1 MPSPTWTLSQPGG
14 AGVGIVND
22 ELLAVREGVAVQ
34 LSAAASASYA
44 WAVVDAPAGE
54 AAIASATSQVASW
67 TPAAL
72 GYARRVRLRLTTP
85 DGSRILV
92 AEVSKNAAGTTVGRG
107 YVVPAFGE
115 RKRESAN
122 GKGAQSVF
130 ARFRAALVFDVDAA
144 FARIV
149 SLEEG
154 GVGGGASESYVD
166 DAVMTE
172 ALSRA
177 AADAALSARIAAA
190 EPTDLTGSI
199 NNAAAQAFAAMTGGP
214 IAVGEDS
221 ARVYRIALSFN
232 HGTLGA
238 GETATT
244 PAHATEVVRVIA
256 WRDGSSPPTFIVEG
270 GTDALPWTVDA
281 EAGVGASHGVDFQ
294 PLASG
299 DGWTLEARKGGVSA
313 NAGTIDIRARVTPES
328 ANIPWTSDT
337 APSFSVLH
345 PEGESGA
352 VEFADMA
359 AAVATASSAGV
370 AWDVNGDDGGL
381 WGVAAAGHIQLTA
394 GEIAITGSSIAIGT
408 TAGNGVTVGNTT
420 GSTYLIGAT
429 CNLGTGAGNVTTAG
443 NTTGVTEVT
452 GSTTRI
458 KSAGDV
464 VLRPTGAT
472 TDTLK
477 VAVVAAETKITCPA
491 GQNIRCVAGSNLVLE
506 GTDGLYENVG
516 GVAKVVHTASYS
528 SHTNGTI
535 YETCT
540 TAAGH
545 QVGDAVGPRQ
555 TTRVAAA
562 STTSATTADQVLDT
576 ITITAPST
584 FESGV
589 RRVTGEILAWRT
601 TGEVMVVEIDQV
613 WKNAAGTGTQ
623 VSAKANVTSGDALG
637 TVSLVS
643 SGTGFNV
650 CCTPAAATSTRWA
663 ANIRVSRFGA

>member
-1 MPSPTWTLSQPGG
+1 MALGDTDATSILAALTGVTPWVDGVPQTPARVWELEGLAYTYNRATGRATLTSSGALPSIADSRALLNNSGGTAVPIATTKADFRAWLNVADGATNDTTAIAALATRITAVEPIYRELTVNFASAQAYATMQIGG
-14 AGVGIVND
+14 AGTAIT
-22 ELLAVREGVAVQ
+22 Q
-34 LSAAASASYA
+34 AASTATLYEM
-44 WAVVDAPAGE
+44 VLTVD
-54 AAIASATSQVASW
+54 
-67 TPAAL
+67 
-72 GYARRVRLRLTTP
+72 
-85 DGSRILV
+85 
-92 AEVSKNAAGTTVGRG
+92 
-107 YVVPAFGE
+107 
-115 RKRESAN
+115 
-122 GKGAQSVF
+122 
-130 ARFRAALVFDVDAA
+130 
-144 FARIV
+144 
-149 SLEEG
+149 
-154 GVGGGASESYVD
+154 
-166 DAVMTE
+166 
-172 ALSRA
+172 
-177 AADAALSARIAAA
+177 
-190 EPTDLTGSI
+190 
-199 NNAAAQAFAAMTGGP
+199 
-214 IAVGEDS
+214 
-221 ARVYRIALSFN
+221 
-232 HGTLGA
+232 HGTLDA
-238 GETATT
+238 AEDILPANAT
-244 PAHATEVVRVIA
+244 RVIHFVA
-256 WRDGSSPPTFIVEG
+256 WRNLLSACAFVYDADEDDAPWNVADVEFQ
-270 GTDALPWTVDA
+270 LVD
-281 EAGVGASHGVDFQ
+281 V
-294 PLASG
+294 SG
-299 DGWTLEARKGGVSA
+299 DFAPQARKDTASTYTGSA
-313 NAGTIDIRARVTPES
+313 TARAYLRARST
-328 ANIPWTSDT
+328 IPWTADT
-337 APSFSVLH
+337 SPTLEMFGGA
-345 PEGESGA
+345 GGA
-352 VEFADMA
+352 VTFASMA
-359 AAVATASSAGV
+359 AAVATAGGGV
-370 AWDVNGDDGGL
+370 AWEVNGDDGGL
-381 WGVAAAGHIQLTA
+381 WGVVATGHVQLTA